1 MHGVNPYNRP
11 RSPQVDIIREYLPL
25 IGFALIPFAGL
36 VIATAIQAGGFPT
49 LPALAAVLTT
59 VGLAL
64 GQF

>member
-1 MHGVNPYNRP
+1 MHGVIPYRPSRP
-11 RSPQVDIIREYLPL
+11 RHVDIIREYWPL

-36 VIATAIQAGGFPT
+36 VIATAIQARGLPT

-59 VGLAL
+59 VGIAL